1 MKYELRFLNSITVL
15 AIIFILF
22 ITLMRLYENYSL
34 SWFIELSLLFLFII
48 LLYRL
53 SKIKKSLSLKNEL
66 QEILKEKTDELECLV
81 SSFDKNV
88 IFSKTDL
95 KGEITHASK
104 AFCDISGYELHEL
117 VGKPHS
123 IVRHPDMPKEAFKDL
138 WETIQ
143 LGLTWY
149 GEVKNKKKNGESYW
163 GFSKIMPDY
172 DSHNNHIGYYAIR
185 QNITAQKEVEK
196 LKNDLEEMNAHL
208 EQQVNERV
216 EEIITLNNEIQD
228 TQKEVVF
235 TMGAIGERRS
245 KETSNHVRRVAE
257 YSKLLAIHYGIHE
270 DEAEL
275 LKQASPMHDI
285 GKIGIPDAILNK
297 PGIFN
302 EEERK
307 IMSTHSQLGY
317 EMLKHS
323 ERPLLKIAATIA
335 KEHHEKWDGTGY
347 PNGLQGEEIHI
358 YGRITAVADVF
369 DALGSDRIYKKAW
382 NIDSIIELFKE
393 ERGKHFDPNL
403 VDIFFEN
410 LDEFLEIRNQHID
423 K

>member
-1 MKYELRFLNSITVL
+1 MKHELRFLNSITVL
-15 AIIFILF
+15 AILL
-22 ITLMRLYENYSL
+22 ITIV
-34 SWFIELSLLFLFII
+34 WFYDNPWFVELSLLSLFVL
-48 LLYRL
+48 LLYQL
-53 SKIKKSLSLKNEL
+53 NKIKRSLLLQNEL
-66 QEILKEKTDELECLV
+66 QEVLKEKTDALECLV

-149 GEVKNKKKNGESYW
+149 GEVKNQKKNGESYW

-172 DSHNNHIGYYAIR
+172 DSNNNHIGYYAIR

-196 LKNDLEEMNAHL
+196 LKNDLEDMNAHL

-216 EEIITLNNEIQD
+216 EEIIALNNEIQD

-257 YSKLLAIHYGIHE
+257 YSKLLALHYGIHE

-297 PGIFN
+297 PGIFD

-307 IMSTHSQLGY
+307 IMNTHSQLGY

-347 PNGLQGEEIHI
+347 PSGLKGEDIHI

-382 NIDSIIELFKE
+382 DIDSIINLFKE
-393 ERGKHFDPNL
+393 ERGKHFDPHL
-403 VDIFFEN
+403 IDIFFKN
-410 LDEFLEIRNQHID
+410 LDEFLEIRDQHID
-423 K
+423 KQ

>member
-1 MKYELRFLNSITVL
+1 MKYEFRFLNSITVL
-15 AIIFILF
+15 AIFFILF
-22 ITLMRLYENYSL
+22 MRLYDNSSL
-34 SWFIELSLLFLFII
+34 SWFVEFSLLFLFII

-53 SKIKKSLSLKNEL
+53 SKIKKSLLLKNEL
-66 QEILKEKTDELECLV
+66 QEVLKEKTDELECLV

-104 AFCDISGYELHEL
+104 AFCDISGYTLNEL

-216 EEIITLNNEIQD
+216 EEIIALNNEIQD

-235 TMGAIGERRS
+235 TMGAIGECRS

-257 YSKLLAIHYGIHE
+257 YSKLLAIHYGIDE
-270 DEAEL
+270 YEAEL

-285 GKIGIPDAILNK
+285 GKIGIPDAVLNK

-307 IMSTHSQLGY
+307 IMNTHSQLGY
-317 EMLKHS
+317 DMLKHS

-335 KEHHEKWDGTGY
+335 YEHHEKWDGTGY
-347 PNGLQGEEIHI
+347 PNGLKGEEIHI
-358 YGRITAVADVF
+358 YGRITAIADVF
-369 DALGSDRIYKKAW
+369 DALTT
-382 NIDSIIELFKE
+382 
-393 ERGKHFDPNL
+393 ERTFRAKYSSFDALILMKTKLSKQFDPEKIDL
-403 VDIFFEN
+403 
-410 LDEFLEIRNQHID
+410 LIRLLHRQ
-423 K
+423 

>member
-1 MKYELRFLNSITVL
+1 MKHELRFLNSITVL
-15 AIIFILF
+15 AILF
-22 ITLMRLYENYSL
+22 ITIM
-34 SWFIELSLLFLFII
+34 WFYDDPWFVELSLLLLFVL
-48 LLYRL
+48 LLYQLNR
-53 SKIKKSLSLKNEL
+53 IKKSLLLKNEL
-66 QEILKEKTDELECLV
+66 QEVLKERTNKLECLV

-149 GEVKNKKKNGESYW
+149 GEVKNQKKNGESYW

-172 DSHNNHIGYYAIR
+172 DSNNNHIGYYAVR

-257 YSKLLAIHYGIHE
+257 YSKLLAIHYGIDK

-285 GKIGIPDAILNK
+285 GKIGIPDAVLNK

-302 EEERK
+302 EEERT
-307 IMSTHSQLGY
+307 IMNTHSQLGY

-335 KEHHEKWDGTGY
+335 KEHHEKFDGTGY
-347 PNGLQGEEIHI
+347 PNGLKGEEIHI

-382 NIDSIIELFKE
+382 NIDSIIEFFKE

-410 LDEFLEIRNQHID
+410 LDEFLKIRDRHID